1 MLAGFSAEV
10 GVPSVV
16 LMSDPYR
23 IDTYERPAHSPR
35 TRPRRPASRA
45 LLWVLAVGGASVNVA
60 ANIVTRGDLNPLGL
74 LSGVV
79 GVAGIAGLL
88 ILRFAGGRS

>member
-1 MLAGFSAEV
+1 
-10 GVPSVV
+10 
-16 LMSDPYR
+16 MSDPYR

-35 TRPRRPASRA
+35 TRPGRSASRA

-60 ANIVTRGDLNPLGL
+60 VGIVTQGDPNLLGL

>member
-1 MLAGFSAEV
+1 
-10 GVPSVV
+10 
-16 LMSDPYR
+16 MSDPYR

-35 TRPRRPASRA
+35 TRRRRPVSRA
-45 LLWVLAVGGASVNVA
+45 LLWIMAVCGASVNVA
-60 ANIVTRGDLNPLGL
+60 ANLVMRGDLTALGL
-74 LSGVV
+74 ASGVV